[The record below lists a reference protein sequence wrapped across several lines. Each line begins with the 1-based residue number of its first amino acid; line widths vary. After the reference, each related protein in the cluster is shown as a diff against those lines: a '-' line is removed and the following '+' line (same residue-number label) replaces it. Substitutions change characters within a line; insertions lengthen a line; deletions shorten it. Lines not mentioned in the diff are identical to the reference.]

1 MELSK
6 KLKSK
11 SLKKVILPV
20 CLLMIGVIVCFAIS
34 KVWLLVE
41 KPANLYEVPRDELE
55 GKYVTVEVPYIYA
68 CYAYTEQYKNDKPT
82 GVITSSE
89 YIIDA
94 NVDDYCGLFLPK
106 NMVELG
112 DKLLDESEA
121 YANYETDEI
130 TETFTVK
137 GIMKRMPDDSLDY
150 YHETVNYDSWDLGD
164 QERFLPL
171 YLVAR
176 GDDENVGTFALLGIA
191 LVLLVSAVVMLGK
204 AASGNNQKQLMQK
217 AQELSPGNP
226 DYILT
231 HVEQMYENAPSV
243 GGLRMNASLILLEQ
257 GPKQFLYGAK
267 DLVWAYQNTVQ
278 HRTNGIPTH
287 KSYHLIL
294 RMADG
299 ITKDVA
305 MKEAQV
311 KEQLQK
317 IFALIPGCA
326 LGYSQELEA
335 MYKSNRAGLAG
346 VASSQHAPAE
356 SKEAAETPAPQVPA
370 EPQA

>member
-1 MELSK
+1 MEFVK

-11 SLKKVILPV
+11 SLKKAILPV
-20 CLLMIGVIVCFAIS
+20 CLLLVGVILFAAIS
-34 KVWLLVE
+34 EFWLLVG
-41 KPANLYEVPRDELE
+41 KPVNLYDVPRDALE
-55 GKYVTVEVPYIYA
+55 GKYVTVEIPYIYG

-94 NVDDYCGLFLPK
+94 NVDDYCGLLLPK
-106 NMVELG
+106 DMVEQG
-112 DKLLDESEA
+112 DALLDESDA

-130 TETFTVK
+130 TGTFTVK
-137 GIMKRMPDDSLDY
+137 GVMKKMPGDSLDF
-150 YHETVNYDSWDLGD
+150 YHEAVDYDSWDSAD
-164 QERFLPL
+164 QARFLPL

-176 GDDENVGTFALLGIA
+176 GDSDNVGSVVFLAIALALLVI
-191 LVLLVSAVVMLGK
+191 AVVMLVK
-204 AASGNNQKQLMQK
+204 AVGGSNQKQLMQK
-217 AQELSPGNP
+217 AEELSPGNP

-231 HVEQMYENAPSV
+231 HVEQLYEHAPSV

-257 GPKQFLYGAK
+257 GAKQFLYGAK

-299 ITKDVA
+299 TTRDVA
-305 MKEAQV
+305 MKGEQV

-335 MYKSNRAGLAG
+335 MYKSNRAGLAE
-346 VASSQHAPAE
+346 VAASQHAPAE
-356 SKEAAETPAPQVPA
+356 PAASAEAPAPQVSA